1 MDCLNNCPYIKDMAE
16 TQEGFYRGI
25 EQMNQICSANETLIA
40 QNKTT
45 EAILDK
51 LAPNPETVESRRA
64 LSEAAVQIATSQ
76 QQAGGAIVAYELA
89 IEASNN
95 KRDIVM
101 GSCPGEP
108 TYFTDPERPGQM
120 ILACASR
127 AITD

>member
-1 MDCLNNCPYIKDMAE
+1 MDCLNNCPYIKDIAE
-16 TQEGFYRGI
+16 TQKGFLVGI
-25 EQMNQICSANETLIA
+25 EQMDQICFNNENLTA

-45 EAILDK
+45 EAILNQ
-51 LAPNPETVESRRA
+51 LAPNPETIGSRRA

-76 QQAGGAIVAYELA
+76 KQAEEAIVAYELA

-95 KRDIVM
+95 QKDIVM
-101 GSCPGEP
+101 SSCSGEP